1 MNDSYLEAVKFTAMG
16 VVALCLAAAVPDIA
30 IGNSVEMVM
39 ASRGSFLLAATVA
52 FGGGILFGSY
62 GWLVRR
68 YW

>member
-30 IGNSVEMVM
+30 MVAPESARASQGMFQM
-39 ASRGSFLLAATVA
+39 AAMGA
-52 FGGGILFGSY
+52 FGGGILFGAY